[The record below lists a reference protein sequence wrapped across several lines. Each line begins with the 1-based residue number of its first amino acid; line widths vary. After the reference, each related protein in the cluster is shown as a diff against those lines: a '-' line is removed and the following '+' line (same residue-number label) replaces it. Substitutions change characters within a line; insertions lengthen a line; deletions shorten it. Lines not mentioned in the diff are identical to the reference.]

1 MTVFGLV
8 CLYVFLTWRPD
19 AIPVENASAPS
30 ILLVPHGD
38 ARSATSSRMGR
49 GMVRAQNRP
58 CEKSAHLCPGIL
70 THSVTSSLVRYIPSD
85 HARPAHLP
93 LQSPRPARPSG
104 NFRVPQA
111 PPTLL
116 AHPRQA
122 RITTQNGVNTRLV
135 RLRRTTARREEAAA
149 TKNPQ
154 DTAQSPSQEPL
165 SQASPPC
172 TLHTRRLQ
180 RQAVSSSLPGYRARH
195 PCPSRSPRTSP
206 RPRMVLRR

>member
-70 THSVTSSLVRYIPSD
+70 THSVTSSLVRPIPSD
-85 HARPAHLP
+85 HAHHAHLP
-93 LQSPRPARPSG
+93 LQSPQPARPSG
-104 NFRVPQA
+104 SFQVPQA

-116 AHPRQA
+116 ARPHLA
-122 RITTQNGVNTRLV
+122 RTTTQNGANTRLV
-135 RLRRTTARREEAAA
+135 RLRHTMARREAAA
-149 TKNPQ
+149 AIKSPQ
-154 DTAQSPSQEPL
+154 DTAPFPSQEPP
-165 SQASPPC
+165 SPASPPC
-172 TLHTRRLQ
+172 TLRTRRPQ
-180 RQAVSSSLPGYRARH
+180 RQAVSSSLPGYRVRH